1 MEGAGTAGGRT
12 HHHQI
17 LTTQGVVDD
26 RVVFE
31 GIEGVG
37 LGPAINEKA
46 EELAFGVQPAV
57 LTPDREHGVGADAV
71 AVVDGVGLPFGAIFF
86 GAVNAGV
93 DVEDSGSGVFREPLS
108 PGGDGDGK
116 DFQFDAAPGQRPQG
130 GSADELVPKGVGLT
144 IIHQLIAAVEH
155 TGGAE
160 FYRFAVDVGGIHD
173 SGTAEG
179 SIGQG
184 EGDATNHVVSHFM
197 GVENTVGVGAVLAV
211 EGDAEDPLDVV

>member
-1 MEGAGTAGGRT
+1 MEGAGAAGGRT

-17 LTTQGVVDD
+17 LAPQGVVDYG
-26 RVVFE
+26 VVFE
-31 GIEGVG
+31 GIEGVS
-37 LGPAINEKA
+37 LGPAIDEKA
-46 EELAFGVQPAV
+46 EELAFGIQSAV

-71 AVVDGVGLPFGAIFF
+71 AVVDGVGLPFGAIFI
-86 GAVNAGV
+86 GAVDAGV
-93 DVEDSGSGVFREPLS
+93 DVENGGIGVFGEPLS
-108 PGGDGDGK
+108 PGGDSDGK
-116 DFQFDAAPGQRPQG
+116 DFQLYAAADQRPQG
-130 GSADELVPKGVGLT
+130 GSADELVPEGVGLAVV
-144 IIHQLIAAVEH
+144 HQLIAAVEH
-155 TGGAE
+155 TGSAE
-160 FYRFAVDVGGIHD
+160 LYRFAVDVGGIHD